1 MCSRRLWNIIIA
13 MGWHHRMARVS
24 DFYFF
29 IATIFHT
36 SSLSVFIY
44 PTDYNKNDSNQS
56 SKNNLQTSTDKIN
69 ASASS
74 SSSTTHQNRI
84 KTNGSLPK
92 NFHTKEHSYNSFD
105 FYDATQSTED
115 IENYKKPQSPRTR
128 IKTFVSSPTSNSSK
142 NSLSPPDNSNGVDKS
157 FEGGCDD
164 KKTAKSNGGGGL
176 QYEKD
181 YEKLIK
187 SFEDKFRRDIFNI
200 QNCEENFSPTKN
212 THKDEDNHCSEG
224 ENTFI
229 CNFFVI

>member
-1 MCSRRLWNIIIA
+1 
-13 MGWHHRMARVS
+13 
-24 DFYFF
+24 
-29 IATIFHT
+29 
-36 SSLSVFIY
+36 
-44 PTDYNKNDSNQS
+44 
-56 SKNNLQTSTDKIN
+56 LQTSTDKIN
-69 ASASS
+69 ASA

-142 NSLSPPDNSNGVDKS
+142 NSLSPPLSDKNGVDKS
-157 FEGGCDD
+157 FEGGSDD
-164 KKTAKSNGGGGL
+164 KTTKSNGGGL

-187 SFEDKFRRDIFNI
+187 SFEDK

-212 THKDEDNHCSEG
+212 SHKDDELHTDNHCLEG

-229 CNFFVI
+229 CNFVI

>member
-1 MCSRRLWNIIIA
+1 VILFSS
-13 MGWHHRMARVS
+13 S
-24 DFYFF
+24 DDEISHLFLYLPD
-29 IATIFHT
+29 HNK
-36 SSLSVFIY
+36 SGSL
-44 PTDYNKNDSNQS
+44 NDSNQS
-56 SKNNLQTSTDKIN
+56 SKNNLQTSSDKIN
-69 ASASS
+69 ANASS

-105 FYDATQSTED
+105 FYDATQSTDD

-142 NSLSPPDNSNGVDKS
+142 NSLSPPLSDNNGVDKS
-157 FEGGCDD
+157 FEGGSND
-164 KKTAKSNGGGGL
+164 KTTPKSNGGGGGGS

-212 THKDEDNHCSEG
+212 SHNADELHTDNRASGG

-229 CNFFVI
+229 CKYFLGER